1 VAKILTQLTES
12 VVQCETVVVQEGCFM
27 QRAQSP
33 SECCIN
39 DLKMHANLLQ

>member
-1 VAKILTQLTES
+1 MLTQLTES
-12 VVQCETVVVQEGCFM
+12 VMQCGTLVQEGCFM

-39 DLKMHANLLQ
+39 DLNMHVNLLQ